1 MSIDR
6 GAGPEPRQDLSW
18 RSMRKLDIEVA
29 AAEYTVVRLPAG
41 SGIPAGLAAASGVV
55 SVTSTPQEVSIVC
68 PSEVAPEAER
78 SEPGWRLLTVS
89 GPLEFTLTGII
100 ANLAG
105 ALAAAGVALFAL
117 STFDTDHLL
126 VKAGDLARATA
137 ALREAGHEV
146 HA

>member
-1 MSIDR
+1 MK
-6 GAGPEPRQDLSW
+6 
-18 RSMRKLDIEVA
+18 KLDIEVA
-29 AAEYTVVRLPAG
+29 DGEYTVVRLAAG
-41 SGIPAGLAAASGVV
+41 ASLPDGITEAKGVV
-55 SVTSTPQEVSIVC
+55 SVTRTPHEVSVVC
-68 PSEVAPEAER
+68 PAAAAPDAER
-78 SEPGWRLLTVS
+78 SEPGWRLLTVA

-126 VKAGDLARATA
+126 VKEADLDRAVA

-146 HA
+146 RR